1 MHTGTLIDDLIA
13 VVERVE
19 RRALAEVEAA
29 ELEGLYL
36 VESCELA
43 KCDQLVGV
51 A

>member
-1 MHTGTLIDDLIA
+1 MYTGTLIDELIA
-13 VVERVE
+13 AVERVE
-19 RRALAEVEAA
+19 RRVSAEMAEV

-36 VESCELA
+36 VESYELA

>member
-1 MHTGTLIDDLIA
+1 MYTGTLIDELIA
-13 VVERVE
+13 AVERVE
-19 RRALAEVEAA
+19 RRVSAEMEEV

-36 VESCELA
+36 VESYELA

>member
-36 VESCELA
+36 VESYELA